1 MRVFSSIHQER
12 KESNMTHLRSQVS
25 EEAAN
30 DPQLDHHQL
39 MAACLLAGEIL
50 MANGS
55 EITRVEDVIMRS
67 GRAAGIENL
76 QVYAL
81 LNAITV
87 SFPEQGLTQ
96 MRAIPPRTQTMD
108 MEKIVAVNDLTRAF
122 TAHKITLSTFYDKL
136 KKVDETI
143 PTFPVWL
150 QVIGAMA
157 VSVTLMVMLTHNA
170 APINL
175 FLTAVSSCLAFAVYF
190 GIRNRYHM
198 RYFALFLASLLIS
211 FIMLIA
217 AHLLAPPFN
226 PDIVIVGA
234 IMPFVPGVALT
245 NAVREIMA
253 GNYISGQGRIVEA
266 LLSAAS
272 VGLGIALLMFFY

>member
-1 MRVFSSIHQER
+1 MTARPDLIETALIHDQQYD
-12 KESNMTHLRSQVS
+12 THL
-25 EEAAN
+25 
-30 DPQLDHHQL
+30 L
-39 MAACLLAGEIL
+39 MSACLLAGEIL

-55 EITRVEDVIMRS
+55 EITRVEDVILRS

-87 SFPEQGLTQ
+87 SFPDQGLTQ

-122 TAHKITLSTFYDKL
+122 TGQQISISEFYERLQKI
-136 KKVDETI
+136 DETI

-150 QVIGAMA
+150 QVIGAVA
-157 VSVTLMVMLTHNA
+157 VSVTLMMMLTHTA

-175 FLTAVSSCLAFAVYF
+175 FLTALSSCLAFAVYF

-198 RYFALFLASLLIS
+198 RYFALFVASLLIS
-211 FIMLIA
+211 LIMLISS
-217 AHLLAPPFN
+217 HLFRAPFN

-234 IMPFVPGVALT
+234 VMPFVPGVALT

-253 GNYISGQGRIVEA
+253 GNYISGQGRIIEA

-272 VGLGIALLMFFY
+272 VGLGIALLLFFY